1 VGFRIGINGLG
12 RIGRG
17 FLRLA
22 LDRADVEVVAI
33 NDLAE
38 PQVLA
43 NLLRHDSLFGRAGA
57 AIDAEGG
64 AIRAGAGGPI
74 RCTRVPRPSEIPWGD
89 AGVDL
94 VIEST
99 GAFASRAAAAGHL
112 VSPGGRR
119 VLITAPSPDADLT
132 VCFGVN
138 HQLYDPDR
146 HRVLSSA
153 SCTTNG
159 MAVVLSVV
167 DEAFGID
174 RVAMTTVHCYTNN
187 QMLMDAPHRD
197 PRRARA
203 AGISMIPT
211 STSAA
216 AAIVQVLPALAG
228 KVQALAVRVPVA
240 AVSLLDFT
248 VQLRR
253 PATIEAARAV
263 FRRAAEGRLEGILG
277 YEQEE
282 LVSIDFLGDSRSAV
296 IDAPLLSVEGDRL
309 LKVYAWYDNERGY
322 VGRLLDLIRHM
333 GRGAAS
339 GGPEGHR

>member
-1 VGFRIGINGLG
+1 MGFRIGINGLG

-22 LDRADVEVVAI
+22 LGRPGVEVVAI

-43 NLLRHDSLFGRAGA
+43 HLLRHDSLFGRAVSD
-57 AIDAEGG
+57 IHAEAG
-64 AIRAGAGGPI
+64 AIRAGAGEPI

-99 GAFASRAAAAGHL
+99 GAFTSRAAAAGHL

-132 VCFGVN
+132 VCYGVN
-138 HQLYDPDR
+138 HLLYDSER
-146 HRVLSSA
+146 HRVLSNA

-167 DEAFGID
+167 EEAFGID
-174 RVAMTTVHCYTNN
+174 RVTMTTVHCYTNN
-187 QMLMDAPHRD
+187 
-197 PRRARA
+197 
-203 AGISMIPT
+203 
-211 STSAA
+211 
-216 AAIVQVLPALAG
+216 QVLPALAG

-248 VQLRR
+248 ILLRR
-253 PATIEAARAV
+253 PATIEAARAA
-263 FRRAAEGRLEGILG
+263 FRQAAEGRLAGILG

-296 IDAPLLSVEGDRL
+296 IDAPLLSLEGDRL

-322 VGRLLDLIRHM
+322 VERLLDLIRHM
-333 GRGAAS
+333 GRPPAPGES
-339 GGPEGHR
+339 RSPG